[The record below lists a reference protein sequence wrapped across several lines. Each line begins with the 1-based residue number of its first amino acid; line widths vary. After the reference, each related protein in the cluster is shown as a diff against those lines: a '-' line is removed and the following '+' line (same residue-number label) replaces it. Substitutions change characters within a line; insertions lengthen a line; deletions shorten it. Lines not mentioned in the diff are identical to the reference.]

1 MRSVAHARDVVGDRA
16 RFVWIDGVHD
26 LPVQRPVE
34 VAAAITAFLDELAAQ
49 PSSTSQ
55 K

>member
-1 MRSVAHARDVVGDRA
+1 
-16 RFVWIDGVHD
+16 
-26 LPVQRPVE
+26 VQRPVE
-34 VAAAITAFLDELAAQ
+34 VAAAINAFLDEIAAQ